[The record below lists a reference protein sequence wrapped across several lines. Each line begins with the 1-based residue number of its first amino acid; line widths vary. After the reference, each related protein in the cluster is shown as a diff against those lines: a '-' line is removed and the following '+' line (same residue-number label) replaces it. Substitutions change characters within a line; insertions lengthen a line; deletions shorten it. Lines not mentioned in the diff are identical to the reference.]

1 MFLSVRYRSNRIRQ
15 FKILSFQYIKASLSC
30 WRTDLFRKNQ
40 TSHLNRFR
48 SRSSCT
54 PDHVI
59 TTNITPA
66 YLKYGYRKM
75 SMGFGGDEYEYKLQF
90 DLNNQTKILK
100 GPDKAT
106 DGARISSTCV
116 DNKLVS
122 VHQDVTTMY
131 DSFQRGVRIS
141 GDKPCLGWKPSP
153 DKPYQWLTYNEV
165 NERVTA
171 FGSGLV
177 SLGLKPQNE
186 TRVGLYAQN
195 RPEYTIADQG
205 FYRHS
210 MTAVPL
216 YDSLGIEACYFI
228 INQADLSTVV
238 CDNNAK
244 VTALLDRRKKFPVLT
259 RIILM
264 EKITEENKTRAAHDG
279 VHLIQFEDVEKLGRE
294 NPVKAKPPKPSDLC
308 MVCYTSGT
316 TGTPKGVMLTHANM
330 IACISGIFHLFEKCG
345 IILKQEDSLISYLP
359 LAHSYERIIE
369 GGILI
374 VGARIGFFQGDVRK
388 LMDDIKELKPTL
400 FPTVPRLLNRFYDKV
415 MTGVN
420 SSNLKK
426 FLFDLAVSSKTREL
440 KQGVI
445 RNNSLWDK
453 IIFRKIQEALGG
465 RVRLITTGSAP
476 ISENVLTYLRCIIGC
491 PILEGYGQTENSGV
505 CTLTIICDPDSGH
518 VGPPLPC
525 TMIKLVDVPEMGYH
539 SNNNKGE
546 ICLKGGNIFVGYL
559 KNPVKT
565 KEALDE
571 DGWLHTGDI
580 GEWTANGTLKIISRK
595 KSLLKLSQGEF
606 VAPEKIENILI
617 QLPYIAQ
624 IYVHADSLQ
633 AFLVGIVIPD
643 PETFPALCSKL
654 GFNGSIKELI
664 HNKEVKKTILKD
676 LTDFGIRSGLS
687 PLEIV
692 KDIHIH
698 PELFSVENEMLT
710 PTFKTK
716 REDVSKYFANE
727 IKEMYDH
734 AEDSCKE

>member
-1 MFLSVRYRSNRIRQ
+1 MDYLKLASAGVVTVGAATVYYLLQGPDPPEFAVDLNHQSE
-15 FKILSFQYIKASLSC
+15 ILS
-30 WRTDLFRKNQ
+30 T
-40 TSHLNRFR
+40 
-48 SRSSCT
+48 
-54 PDHVI
+54 
-59 TTNITPA
+59 
-66 YLKYGYRKM
+66 
-75 SMGFGGDEYEYKLQF
+75 
-90 DLNNQTKILK
+90 
-100 GPDKAT
+100 T
-106 DGARISSTCV
+106 DGARISRLCP

-122 VHQDVTTMY
+122 VYQEDVTTLY
-131 DSFQRGVRIS
+131 EGFQKGVRSS

-186 TRVGLYAQN
+186 TRVGIYSQN

-205 FYRHS
+205 FFRHS
-210 MTAVPL
+210 ICGVPL
-216 YDSLGIEACYFI
+216 YDTLGEEACNFI
-228 INQADLSTVV
+228 INQAELSTII

-294 NPVKAKPPKPSDLC
+294 NPVEAKPPKPSDLC

-316 TGTPKGVMLTHANM
+316 TGTPKGAMLSHANM
-330 IACISGIFHLFEKCG
+330 IACISGALLFLEKCG
-345 IILKQEDSLISYLP
+345 IILNHEDSLISYLP

-369 GGILI
+369 ACILI

-400 FPTVPRLLNRFYDKV
+400 FPSVPRLLNRFYDKV
-415 MTGVN
+415 LSGVN
-420 SSNLKK
+420 SSKLKK
-426 FLFDLAVSSKTREL
+426 FLFDLAMSSKSKEL
-440 KQGVI
+440 KRGVI
-445 RNNSLWDK
+445 RNNSIWDK
-453 IIFRKIQEALGG
+453 IVFRNVQAALGG

-476 ISENVLTYLRCIIGC
+476 ISGTVLSFLRCIVGC
-491 PILEGYGQTENSGV
+491 PILEGYGQTENSAV
-505 CTLTIICDPDSGH
+505 CTLTIVGDPDSGH

-525 TMIKLVDVPEMGYH
+525 TMIKLADVPEMDYY

-546 ICLKGGNIFVGYL
+546 VCLKGGNIFLGYL
-559 KNPVKT
+559 NDPVKT
-565 KEALDE
+565 KEALDD
-571 DGWLHTGDI
+571 DGWLHTGDV
-580 GEWTANGTLKIISRK
+580 GEWAANGTLKIIDRK
-595 KSLLKLSQGEF
+595 KNILKLAQGEY
-606 VAPEKIENILI
+606 VAPEKIENVLV
-617 QLPYIAQ
+617 QSPYIAQ
-624 IYVHADSLQ
+624 IYVHGDSLQ

-664 HNKEVKKTILKD
+664 QIKEVKQAILKD
-676 LTDFGIRSGLS
+676 LTDLGKKSGLS
-687 PLEIV
+687 SLEIV

-698 PELFSVENEMLT
+698 PELFSVENGMLT

-716 REDVSKYFANE
+716 RQDVSKYFANE

-734 AEDSCKE
+734 AMENNKV